1 MPEPSEPPAEEIIR
15 YHKDARTSMG
25 ASVRPDGGDELMLD
39 DAMKRGLGDAVKH
52 NDDKFPAE
60 WRLRKKAR
68 KKARADN
75 DTKAKRKKE

>member
-1 MPEPSEPPAEEIIR
+1 
-15 YHKDARTSMG
+15 
-25 ASVRPDGGDELMLD
+25 MLD

-60 WRLRKKAR
+60 WRLSKKAR

-75 DTKAKRKKE
+75 DAKAKRKKE